1 MSQQIE
7 PMYEQLYQ
15 NIHKEI
21 PVLDPDV
28 AIRVMQITRSLEKIS
43 PTRSKPHVHL
53 DVKYKDGVN
62 LGAKVDDIRD
72 KYPIQ
77 AAVNKWN
84 DGVIISGLMSIKNVQ
99 KVCSDPD
106 MVEVKGSVNARHN

>member
-1 MSQQIE
+1 MSQTLE
-7 PMYEQLYQ
+7 PIYDQFYQ
-15 NIHKEI
+15 HILQEI

-28 AIRVMQITRSLEKIS
+28 AIRVMQITRSLAKIS

-62 LGAKVDDIRD
+62 LGAKVDEIRD

-84 DGVIISGLMSIKNVQ
+84 DGVIISGLMSIENV
-99 KVCSDPD
+99 KTVCSDSD
-106 MVEVKGSVNARHN
+106 MVEVKGSANARHN